1 MIPCWCVGMY
11 PFTHLSV
18 AVVEGVDLAL
28 GGPVQE
34 GRNAARI
41 MLNHT
46 RMQICHRLSL
56 QTAEMAS

>member
-1 MIPCWCVGMY
+1 MY

-46 RMQICHRLSL
+46 RMQIRHRLSL